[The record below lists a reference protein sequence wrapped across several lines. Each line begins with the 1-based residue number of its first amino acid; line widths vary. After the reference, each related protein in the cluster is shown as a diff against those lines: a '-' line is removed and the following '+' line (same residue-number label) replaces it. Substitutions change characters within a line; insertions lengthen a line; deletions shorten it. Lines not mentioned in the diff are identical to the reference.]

1 MPLLEATGLTKR
13 FGGVIAVND
22 FSMQI
27 DRGEIVGLIGP
38 NGAGKTTVFNLLT
51 RITQP
56 DEGTV
61 SFLGA
66 DTARMQPFE
75 ITRQGMSRTFQ
86 NIRLFSGLNV
96 IENVKVALGHSETSY
111 GLLATLVRTPLVKRQ
126 EQSLETHA
134 RDLLELLDLSDFLY
148 ENPEGLP
155 YGLQRRLEIAR
166 ALANNPRLLL
176 LDEPAAGLNPSEV
189 NGMVELIRRI
199 NQQMHLTV
207 LLIEHHMEVVMPICS
222 RIYVLNF
229 GKTIAVGSPV
239 EVQANPLVLSA
250 YLGEEH

>member
-1 MPLLEATGLTKR
+1 MPLLEASGLTKR
-13 FGGVIAVND
+13 FGGVVAVDD
-22 FSMQI
+22 FSI
-27 DRGEIVGLIGP
+27 HIERGEIVGLIGP

-51 RITQP
+51 RITPP
-56 DEGTV
+56 DKGKV
-61 SFLGA
+61 LFLGT
-66 DTARMQPFE
+66 DTASMQPFQ
-75 ITRQGMSRTFQ
+75 ITHYGMSRTFQ

-111 GLLATLVRTPLVKRQ
+111 SMLSTLIRTPRVKSE
-126 EQSLETHA
+126 EQRLDTRA
-134 RDLLELLDLSDFLY
+134 RELLEMLELSGY
-148 ENPEGLP
+148 VNEKPESLP

-166 ALANNPRLLL
+166 ALANDPQLLL

-189 NGMVELIRRI
+189 NGMVELIRQI
-199 NQQMHLTV
+199 NQDLQLTI
-207 LLIEHHMEVVMPICS
+207 LLIEHHMEVVMPICK

-239 EVQANPLVLSA
+239 EVQSDPLVLSA

>member
-13 FGGVIAVND
+13 FGGVVAVND

-38 NGAGKTTVFNLLT
+38 NGAGKTTVFNVLT
-51 RITQP
+51 RITPP
-56 DEGTV
+56 DEGQV
-61 SFLGA
+61 LFLGA

-75 ITRQGMSRTFQ
+75 ITRHGMSRTFQ

-111 GLLATLVRTPLVKRQ
+111 GLLSTLIRTPRVKHQ
-126 EQSLETHA
+126 EQSLDTHA
-134 RDLLELLDLSDFLY
+134 RELLEMLELSDYIY
-148 ENPEGLP
+148 EKPEGLP

-166 ALANNPRLLL
+166 ALANNPQLLL

-189 NGMVELIRRI
+189 NGMIQLIRRI

-207 LLIEHHMEVVMPICS
+207 LLIEHHMEVVMPICD

-239 EVQANPLVLSA
+239 EVQADPLVLSA

>member
-1 MPLLEATGLTKR
+1 MPILEATGLTKR
-13 FGGVIAVND
+13 FGGVVAVND
-22 FSMQI
+22 FSLQI

-51 RITQP
+51 RITP
-56 DEGTV
+56 LDEGKV
-61 SFLGA
+61 SFLGT

-75 ITRQGMSRTFQ
+75 ITRHGMSRTFQ

-96 IENVKVALGHSETSY
+96 LENVKVALGHSETSY
-111 GLLATLVRTPLVKRQ
+111 GLISTLIRTPRVKRQ
-126 EQSLETHA
+126 EQTLDTRA
-134 RDLLELLDLSDFLY
+134 RELLEMLELSDCLY
-148 ENPEGLP
+148 EKPEGLP

-166 ALANNPRLLL
+166 ALANNPQLLL

-207 LLIEHHMEVVMPICS
+207 LLIEHHMEVVMPICT

-239 EVQANPLVLSA
+239 EVQADPLVLSA